1 MARGRKNSGPGGSD
15 RPPPPGLTPPAN
27 LEAEQSVL
35 GAVLLRA
42 QALDRVADILR
53 PEDFYRSAHGHIFQ
67 AMLDL
72 WNRGEP
78 VDLVTVTALLR
89 ERNRL
94 EDVGGP
100 VFLAALSEH
109 VGTAAN
115 AGYYAKLVHEK
126 AILRRLL
133 ECSQNLAQACL
144 APVEDVDQF
153 LDGVETEIF
162 KVAESK
168 IRLGFQ
174 PIDSLVEK
182 EVGLLES
189 IWHREQGRITGVASG
204 FPDLDQLTA
213 GFQPGDLIIIAAR
226 PSMGKTALALNIAFN
241 AAYHARVPVGFF
253 SLEMSKEQM
262 VRRLLSS
269 EGKIDASHLRRAY
282 FPEPDEWQRLQEA
295 AGYLLECP
303 IYIDDSPAATVLE
316 VRSKARRL
324 KAESKLELLIV
335 DYLQLMRGRSD
346 APSREQEI
354 SDISRSLKA
363 LAKELEIPVVA
374 LSQLSREVEKRPRK
388 EPQLADLRESGA
400 IEQDADVI
408 LFIYRDEVYNENS
421 PEKGQARILLKK
433 QRNGPTGEFR
443 LAFRGLYTRFD
454 SFAPEDGAPTYE
466 RPLPR

>member
-1 MARGRKNSGPGGSD
+1 MARAPKGGAPAGPEG
-15 RPPPPGLTPPAN
+15 PLPPGLTPPAN

-42 QALDRVADILR
+42 QALDQVADLLS
-53 PEDFYRSAHGHIFQ
+53 PEDFYRSGHGNIFQ

-72 WNRGEP
+72 WGKGEP
-78 VDLVTVTALLR
+78 VDLVTVTALLK
-89 ERNRL
+89 ERGRL

-100 VFLAALSEH
+100 VFMAALSEH

-115 AGYYAKLVHEK
+115 AAYYAKLVHEK
-126 AILRRLL
+126 SVLRRLL
-133 ECSQNLAQACL
+133 ACCQNITQACL
-144 APVEDVDQF
+144 SPVEDVEAF
-153 LDGVETEIF
+153 LDKAEADIF

-168 IRLGFQ
+168 IRFGFQ
-174 PIDSLVEK
+174 PLSSLVET
-182 EVGLLES
+182 EVATLEA
-189 IWHREQGRITGVASG
+189 IWHRDQGRITGVPSG
-204 FPDLDQLTA
+204 FPDLDSLTA

-241 AAYHARVPVGFF
+241 AAYQAQVPVAFF
-253 SLEMSKEQM
+253 SLEMSKEQL
-262 VRRLLSS
+262 VRRLLSNVG
-269 EGKIDASHLRRAY
+269 EIDASHLRRA
-282 FPEPDEWQRLQEA
+282 FLTNDEWKKLQEA
-295 AGYLLECP
+295 ASFLLECP
-303 IYIDDSPAATVLE
+303 IYIDDSPAAAVLE

-324 KAESKLELLIV
+324 KAEDKLGLLVV

-363 LAKELEIPVVA
+363 LAKELSIPVIA
-374 LSQLSREVEKRPRK
+374 LSQLSRKVEERPRK

-408 LFIYRDEVYNENS
+408 LFIYRDEVYNDTS

-433 QRNGPTGEFR
+433 QRNGPTGEFK

-454 SFAPEDGAPTYE
+454 SFEPDEQKVS
-466 RPLPR
+466 

>member
-1 MARGRKNSGPGGSD
+1 
-15 RPPPPGLTPPAN
+15 
-27 LEAEQSVL
+27 EAEQSVL
-35 GAVLLRA
+35 GAILLRS
-42 QALDRVADILR
+42 QALDQVADLLT
-53 PEDFYRSAHGHIFQ
+53 PADFYRSGHGQIFQ

-72 WNRGEP
+72 WSRGEP
-78 VDLVTVTALLR
+78 VDLVTVTALLK
-89 ERNRL
+89 ERARQ
-94 EDVGGP
+94 EEVGGP

-115 AGYYAKLVHEK
+115 AVYYARLVHEK
-126 AILRRLL
+126 AVMRRLL
-133 ECSQNLAQACL
+133 ECSQNIAQACL
-144 APVEDVDQF
+144 APVEDVEEF
-153 LDGVETEIF
+153 LDKAENEIF

-168 IRLGFQ
+168 IRFGFQ
-174 PIDSLVEK
+174 PLDSLVEK
-182 EVGLLES
+182 EVGLLEA
-189 IWHREQGRITGVASG
+189 IWHREQSRITGVPSG

-213 GFQPGDLIIIAAR
+213 GFQQGDLIIIAAR

-241 AAYHARVPVGFF
+241 AAYHAQVPVGFF

-269 EGKIDASHLRRAY
+269 AGEIDASHLRRAY
-282 FPEPDEWQRLQEA
+282 FPEEDEWKRLQEA
-295 AGYLLECP
+295 ASYLLECP

-324 KAESKLELLIV
+324 RAEDKLGLLIV

-363 LAKELEIPVVA
+363 LAKELSVPVIA
-374 LSQLSREVEKRPRK
+374 LSQLSRKVEDRPKK

-408 LFIYRDEVYNENS
+408 LFIYRDEVYREDS
-421 PEKGQARILLKK
+421 PEKGQARLFLKK
-433 QRNGPTGEFR
+433 QRNGPTGDFR

-454 SFAPEDGAPTYE
+454 SFEPEDHQVSF
-466 RPLPR
+466 

>member
-1 MARGRKNSGPGGSD
+1 MARAAKPTTAVTQDG
-15 RPPPPGLTPPAN
+15 PPPAGLTPPAN

-35 GAVLLRA
+35 GAILLRA
-42 QALDRVADILR
+42 AALDQVADLLT
-53 PEDFYRSAHGHIFQ
+53 PGDFYRSGHGNVFQ

-72 WNRGEP
+72 WSRAEP
-78 VDLVTVTALLR
+78 VDLVTVTALLQ
-89 ERNRL
+89 ERGQL
-94 EDVGGP
+94 EGVGGP

-115 AGYYAKLVHEK
+115 AAYYARLVHEK
-126 AILRRLL
+126 SVLRRLL
-133 ECSQNLAQACL
+133 ECSQNIAQACL
-144 APVEDVDQF
+144 SPVEDVEQF
-153 LDGVETEIF
+153 LDRTEAEIF

-168 IRLGFQ
+168 IRFGFQ
-174 PIDSLVEK
+174 PLGSLVEQ
-182 EVGLLES
+182 EVTTLEA
-189 IWHREQGRITGVASG
+189 IWHREQGRITGVPSG
-204 FPDLDQLTA
+204 FPDLDNLTA
-213 GFQPGDLIIIAAR
+213 GFQQGDLIIIAAR

-241 AAYHARVPVGFF
+241 AAYEARVPVAFF
-253 SLEMSKEQM
+253 SLEMSKEQL
-262 VRRLLSS
+262 VRRLLSNV
-269 EGKIDASHLRRAY
+269 GLIDASHLRRAWLL
-282 FPEPDEWQRLQEA
+282 PEEWQKLQEA
-295 AGYLLECP
+295 AGFLMECP
-303 IYIDDSPAATVLE
+303 IYIDDSPAAAVLE

-324 KAESKLELLIV
+324 RAEDKLGLLIV

-363 LAKELEIPVVA
+363 LAKELSIPVIA
-374 LSQLSREVEKRPRK
+374 LSQLSRKVEDRPRK

-408 LFIYRDEVYNENS
+408 LFIYRDEVYNESS

-454 SFAPEDGAPTYE
+454 SFEPDE
-466 RPLPR
+466 PLVS

>member
-1 MARGRKNSGPGGSD
+1 VVPDS
-15 RPPPPGLTPPAN
+15 PPPPGLTPPAN

-42 QALDRVADILR
+42 QALDQVADILR

-89 ERNRL
+89 ERGRL

-115 AGYYAKLVHEK
+115 AITPSWSTKKRCCA
-126 AILRRLL
+126 
-133 ECSQNLAQACL
+133 ACWN
-144 APVEDVDQF
+144 APRICPGLSGPGGGRGSVS
-153 LDGVETEIF
+153 GRGRNEIF

-174 PIDSLVEK
+174 PIGSLVEK
-182 EVGLLES
+182 EVANLEA
-189 IWHREQGRITGVASG
+189 IWHRDKGRITGVASG

-241 AAYHARVPVGFF
+241 AAYEARVPVAFF
-253 SLEMSKEQM
+253 SLEMSKEQL
-262 VRRLLSS
+262 VRRLLSAVG
-269 EGKIDASHLRRAY
+269 EIDASRLRRA
-282 FPEPDEWQRLQEA
+282 FLDNDEWQKLQEA
-295 AGYLLECP
+295 ASFLLECP
-303 IYIDDSPAATVLE
+303 MYIDDSPAATVLE

-324 KAESKLELLIV
+324 RAENKLGLVIV

-363 LAKELEIPVVA
+363 LAKELECPGHRPVPA
-374 LSQLSREVEKRPRK
+374 QPQGGRE
-388 EPQLADLRESGA
+388 A
-400 IEQDADVI
+400 
-408 LFIYRDEVYNENS
+408 
-421 PEKGQARILLKK
+421 
-433 QRNGPTGEFR
+433 
-443 LAFRGLYTRFD
+443 
-454 SFAPEDGAPTYE
+454 
-466 RPLPR
+466 

>member
-1 MARGRKNSGPGGSD
+1 M
-15 RPPPPGLTPPAN
+15 
-27 LEAEQSVL
+27 
-35 GAVLLRA
+35 
-42 QALDRVADILR
+42 
-53 PEDFYRSAHGHIFQ
+53 FQ

-72 WNRGEP
+72 WSRGEP
-78 VDLVTVTALLR
+78 VDLVTVTALLK
-89 ERNRL
+89 ERARL
-94 EDVGGP
+94 EEVGGP

-115 AGYYAKLVHEK
+115 AVYYARLVHEK
-126 AILRRLL
+126 AVMRRLL
-133 ECSQNLAQACL
+133 ECSQNIAQACL
-144 APVEDVDQF
+144 APVEDVEEF
-153 LDGVETEIF
+153 LDKAENEIF

-168 IRLGFQ
+168 IRFGFQ
-174 PIDSLVEK
+174 PLDSLVEK
-182 EVGLLES
+182 EVGLLEA
-189 IWHREQGRITGVASG
+189 IWHREQSRITGVPSG

-213 GFQPGDLIIIAAR
+213 GFQQGDLIIIAAR

-241 AAYHARVPVGFF
+241 AAYHAQVPVGFF

-269 EGKIDASHLRRAY
+269 AGEIDASHLRRAY
-282 FPEPDEWQRLQEA
+282 FPEEDEWKRLQEA
-295 AGYLLECP
+295 ASYLLECP

-324 KAESKLELLIV
+324 RAEDKLGLLIV

-363 LAKELEIPVVA
+363 LAKELSVPVIA
-374 LSQLSREVEKRPRK
+374 LSQLSRKVEDRPKK

-408 LFIYRDEVYNENS
+408 LFIYRDEVYREDS
-421 PEKGQARILLKK
+421 PEKGQARLFLKK
-433 QRNGPTGEFR
+433 QRNGPTGDFR

-454 SFAPEDGAPTYE
+454 SFEPEDHQVSF
-466 RPLPR
+466 

>member
-1 MARGRKNSGPGGSD
+1 MARGRKPSGPGGSD
-15 RPPPPGLTPPAN
+15 GPPQPGLTPPAN

-42 QALDRVADILR
+42 QALDQVADILR

-115 AGYYAKLVHEK
+115 AAYYAKLVHEK
-126 AILRRLL
+126 SVLRRLL

-153 LDGVETEIF
+153 LDGAETEIF

-174 PIDSLVEK
+174 PIGRLVEQ
-182 EVGLLES
+182 EVATLEA
-189 IWHREQGRITGVASG
+189 IWLRDKGRITGVASG
-204 FPDLDQLTA
+204 FADLDQLTA

-226 PSMGKTALALNIAFN
+226 PSMGKTALALNMAFN
-241 AAYHARVPVGFF
+241 AAYDGRVPVAFF
-253 SLEMSKEQM
+253 SLEMSKEQL
-262 VRRLLSS
+262 VRRLLSAVG
-269 EGKIDASHLRRAY
+269 EIDASRLRRA
-282 FPEPDEWQRLQEA
+282 FLDKSEWQKLQEA
-295 AGYLLECP
+295 ASLLLECP
-303 IYIDDSPAATVLE
+303 IFIDDSPAATVLE
-316 VRSKARRL
+316 VRSKSRRL
-324 KAESKLELLIV
+324 KAEGRLGLVMV

-363 LAKELEIPVVA
+363 LAKELAVPVVA
-374 LSQLSREVEKRPRK
+374 LSQLSRKVEERPKK

-408 LFIYRDEVYNENS
+408 LFIYRDEVYHENS
-421 PEKGQARILLKK
+421 PEKGQARLLLKK

-454 SFAPEDGAPTYE
+454 SFAPEEGAPTYE
-466 RPLPR
+466 RPLSL

>member
-1 MARGRKNSGPGGSD
+1 MARTKRAAPVMRES
-15 RPPPPGLTPPAN
+15 PPPGLTPPAN

-35 GAVLLRA
+35 GAILLRS
-42 QALDRVADILR
+42 QALDQVADLLT
-53 PEDFYRSAHGHIFQ
+53 PADFYRSGHGQIFQ

-72 WNRGEP
+72 WSRGEP
-78 VDLVTVTALLR
+78 VDLVTVTALLK
-89 ERNRL
+89 ERARL
-94 EDVGGP
+94 EEVGGP

-115 AGYYAKLVHEK
+115 AVYYARLVHEK
-126 AILRRLL
+126 AVMRRLL
-133 ECSQNLAQACL
+133 ECSQNIAQACL
-144 APVEDVDQF
+144 APVEDVEEF
-153 LDGVETEIF
+153 LDKAENEIF

-168 IRLGFQ
+168 IRFGFQ
-174 PIDSLVEK
+174 PLDSLVEK
-182 EVGLLES
+182 EVGLLEA
-189 IWHREQGRITGVASG
+189 IWHREQSRITGVPSG

-213 GFQPGDLIIIAAR
+213 GFQQGDLIIIAAR

-241 AAYHARVPVGFF
+241 AAYHAQVPVGFF

-269 EGKIDASHLRRAY
+269 AGEIDASHLRRAY
-282 FPEPDEWQRLQEA
+282 FPEEDEWKRLQEA
-295 AGYLLECP
+295 ASYLLECP

-324 KAESKLELLIV
+324 RAEDKLGLLIV

-363 LAKELEIPVVA
+363 LAKELSVPVIA
-374 LSQLSREVEKRPRK
+374 LSQLSRKVEDRPKK

-408 LFIYRDEVYNENS
+408 LFIYRDEVYREDS
-421 PEKGQARILLKK
+421 PEKGQARLFLKK
-433 QRNGPTGEFR
+433 QRNGPTGDFR

-454 SFAPEDGAPTYE
+454 SFEPEDHQVSF
-466 RPLPR
+466 